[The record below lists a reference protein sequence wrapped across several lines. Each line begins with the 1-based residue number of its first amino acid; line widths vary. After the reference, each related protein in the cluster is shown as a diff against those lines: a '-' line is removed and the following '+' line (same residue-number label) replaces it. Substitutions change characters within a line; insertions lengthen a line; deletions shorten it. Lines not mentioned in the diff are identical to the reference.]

1 MGNLLNPATPINQF
15 YDSDIPLEPTDLR
28 AGDSWNWMR
37 VFPDFPSGLY
47 QLKYILNSANNRFV
61 IDGTLATN
69 PPITADS
76 DGQSFDIQAP
86 ATLTNGCPAD
96 TYQLAAILLGIAGT
110 TAAGEQVTLPL
121 QDVCVS
127 PNLAA
132 ATGPV
137 DTRSNV
143 KKNLDAVE
151 ACLLGNTDPS
161 VSEYM
166 INGRQLRRF
175 PRADL
180 IKERSFWRAQYKA
193 ELRAKGEY
201 APRRVIGFRFT
212 TSL

>member
-15 YDSDIPLEPTDLR
+15 HDSDVPLEPTDLR
-28 AGDSWNWMR
+28 AGDSWNWER
-37 VFPDFPSGLY
+37 VFPDYPSGLY
-47 QLKYILNSANNRFV
+47 QLKYIFNSASNRFLL
-61 IDGTLATN
+61 DGTLATN

-76 DGQSFDIQAP
+76 DGQSFDIQAS
-86 ATLTNGCPAD
+86 ATLTNTCPPD
-96 TYQLAAILLGIAGT
+96 TYQLVAILVGIAGT

-121 QDVCVS
+121 QDLIVS
-127 PNLAA
+127 PNLAS

-137 DTRSNV
+137 DTRTNV

-180 IKERSFWRAQYKA
+180 IKERSFWRAQYRA

-201 APRRVIGFRFT
+201 CPRRVIGFRFT

>member
-1 MGNLLNPATPINQF
+1 MGNILNPATPISQF
-15 YDSDIPLEPTDLR
+15 YDSDVPLEPTNLR

-37 VFPDFPSGLY
+37 AFPDYPSGLY
-47 QLKYILNSANNRFV
+47 QLKYILNSASNRFV
-61 IDGTLATN
+61 LDGTLAVN
-69 PPITADS
+69 APITADS
-76 DGQSFDIQAP
+76 DGQSFDVQAP
-86 ATLTNGCPAD
+86 ASLTNGCPAD
-96 TYQLAAILLGIAGT
+96 TYQLVAILIGITGT

-121 QDVCVS
+121 QDVCVA
-127 PNLAA
+127 PNLAGA
-132 ATGPV
+132 SGPV

-151 ACLLGNTDPS
+151 QCLLGNTDPS

-201 APRRVIGFRFT
+201 CPRRVIGFRFT
-212 TSL
+212 ASV

>member
-15 YDSDIPLEPTDLR
+15 YDSDVPLEPTDLR
-28 AGDSWNWMR
+28 AGDSWNWER

-47 QLKYILNSANNRFV
+47 TLSYIFNSPNNRFV
-61 IDGTLATN
+61 LAFN
-69 PPITADS
+69 PGPITADS
-76 DGQSFDIQAP
+76 DGQSFDIQAS
-86 ATLTNGCPAD
+86 AVNTANCPSD
-96 TYQLAAILLGIAGT
+96 TYQLIAVLTGIAGT

-127 PNLAA
+127 PDLAT

-137 DTRSNV
+137 DTRTNV

-180 IKERSFWRAQYKA
+180 IKERSFWRAQYRA

-201 APRRVIGFRFT
+201 CPRRVIGFRFT

>member
-15 YDSDIPLEPTDLR
+15 YGSDVPLEPTDLR

-37 VFPDFPSGLY
+37 VFPDYPSGLY

-61 IDGTLATN
+61 IDGTLETS
-69 PPITADS
+69 PPITPDS
-76 DGQSFDIQAP
+76 DNQSFDIQAP
-86 ATLTNGCPAD
+86 AALTAGCQPD
-96 TYQLAAILLGIAGT
+96 TYQMVAILLGIAGT

-121 QDVCVS
+121 QDVTVS
-127 PNLAA
+127 PNLAS

-137 DTRSNV
+137 DTRSDI
-143 KKNLDAVE
+143 KKNLDAIN

-161 VSEYM
+161 VSQYM
-166 INGRQLRRF
+166 INGRELHRF

-180 IKERSFWRAQYKA
+180 IKERSFWRAQYRA

-212 TSL
+212 TSI

>member
-15 YDSDIPLEPTDLR
+15 FTSDIPLEPTDLR
-28 AGDSWNWMR
+28 AGDSWNWER
-37 VFPDFPSGLY
+37 VFPDYPSGLY

-61 IDGTLATN
+61 IDGTLATD

-86 ATLTNGCPAD
+86 VTLTNSCPAD
-96 TYQLAAILLGIAGT
+96 TYQLVAILIGIAGT

-121 QDVCVS
+121 QDVIVT
-127 PNLAA
+127 PNLAQ

-137 DTRSNV
+137 DTRSDV
-143 KKNLDAVE
+143 KKNLDAVN

>member
-1 MGNLLNPATPINQF
+1 MGTLLNPATPINQF
-15 YDSDIPLEPTDLR
+15 YDSDVPLEPTDLR
-28 AGDSWNWMR
+28 SGDSWNWIR
-37 VFPDFPSGLY
+37 VFPDYPSNLY
-47 QLKYILNSANNRFV
+47 TLNYIFNSAANRFV
-61 IDGTLATN
+61 LLFSPG
-69 PPITADS
+69 PITAGD
-76 DGQSFDIQAP
+76 DGQSFVIQAAMANTQLCQP
-86 ATLTNGCPAD
+86 D
-96 TYQLAAILLGIAGT
+96 TYQIVAVLTGIAGT
-110 TAAGEQVTLPL
+110 TAAGQQVTVPL

-137 DTRSNV
+137 DTRSDV
-143 KKNLDAVE
+143 KKNLDAIN

-201 APRRVIGFRFT
+201 APRRVLGFRFT

>member
-1 MGNLLNPATPINQF
+1 
-15 YDSDIPLEPTDLR
+15 
-28 AGDSWNWMR
+28 
-37 VFPDFPSGLY
+37 VFPDYPSGLY
-47 QLKYILNSANNRFV
+47 QLKYILNSVANRFV
-61 IDGTLATN
+61 IDGTLATA
-69 PPITADS
+69 PPITADD

-86 ATLTNGCPAD
+86 AALTDTCPAD
-96 TYQLAAILLGIAGT
+96 TYQMVAILIGIAGT
-110 TAAGEQVTLPL
+110 TAAGKQVTVPL

-132 ATGPV
+132 AKGPV
-137 DTRSNV
+137 DTRSDV
-143 KKNLDAVE
+143 KKNLDAIN

-166 INGRQLRRF
+166 INGRQLKRF

-201 APRRVIGFRFT
+201 ALRRVIGFRFT
-212 TSL
+212 STT

>member
-37 VFPDFPSGLY
+37 VFPDYPSGLY

-61 IDGTLATN
+61 IDGTLASN

-86 ATLTNGCPAD
+86 ATLTATCPSD
-96 TYQLAAILLGIAGT
+96 TYQMVAILLGIAGT

-121 QDVCVS
+121 QDVTVA
-127 PNLAA
+127 PNLAS

-137 DTRSNV
+137 DTRSDV
-143 KKNLDAVE
+143 KKNLDAIN

-212 TSL
+212 TSV